1 MRIHGRSGVAYLSRL
16 SGDPASPV
24 AFLSDWTVEFTRTV
38 SDVTSITDT
47 QVIYAASVT
56 GVTGSF
62 TGFYDTATVQTYAA
76 AVDGLPRNLFLYP
89 VTADRAQFFTGPVL
103 PDYALGAGVTSAAA
117 LTVTWSA
124 TGPFLRSGLGTVT
137 AGLATAAATAQQAAG
152 PVGAYGAVYAA
163 AYA

>member
-24 AFLSDWTVEFTRTV
+24 AFLSDWTVEYARTV
-38 SDVTSITDT
+38 SDVTSIVDV
-47 QVIYAASVT
+47 QHVYAASVT

-62 TGFYDTATVQTYAA
+62 TGFFDTATVQSYQA

-89 VTADRAQFFTGPVL
+89 AAAKTDQFFSGQVL

-124 TGPFLRSGLGTVT
+124 TGPFTRSTGAGT
-137 AGLATAAATAQQAAG
+137 
-152 PVGAYGAVYAA
+152 YGAVYAA
-163 AYA
+163 TYA